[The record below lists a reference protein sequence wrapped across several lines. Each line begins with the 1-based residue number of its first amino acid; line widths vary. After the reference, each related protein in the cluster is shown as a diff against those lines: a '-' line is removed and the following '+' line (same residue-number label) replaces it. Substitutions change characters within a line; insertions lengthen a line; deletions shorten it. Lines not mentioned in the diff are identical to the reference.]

1 MPSKL
6 HLSRASRAAAGE
18 AGSAAA
24 DPAAHPRGGPA
35 AQDRQGGERAAD
47 AGGSRHCCATSR
59 QGAAGL
65 ALYRL
70 TWAGL
75 KARGGDTEAADPWAF
90 RRRRGRWRRDRVPR
104 SMGRRGCTAAAS
116 GSGGIREAAPGLFP
130 GPIAATQLTP
140 DTVKGILHQSGTIL
154 RTSDRGEPRPG
165 PGARGDAPRCRAHR
179 AHRRDRVLQRDLLSL
194 ADVTALG
201 LTARGMA
208 DRALKTSSSQG
219 AEEASARP
227 AQSRERRAGR
237 TRRRPGP
244 RQLSSRR
251 GR

>member
-6 HLSRASRAAAGE
+6 HLSRFSSGCWRGWV
-18 AGSAAA
+18 GGGRSCRS
-24 DPAAHPRGGPA
+24 PARRCGCSGPT
-35 AQDRQGGERAAD
+35 RWRTG
-47 AGGSRHCCATSR
+47 C
-59 QGAAGL
+59 
-65 ALYRL
+65 
-70 TWAGL
+70 
-75 KARGGDTEAADPWAF
+75 
-90 RRRRGRWRRDRVPR
+90 RRRRLSALLRDL
-104 SMGRRGCTAAAS
+104 SARGCRSRFISADLGRAEGQGRGHRSRRSLGFQASTWPVATRPRPEVDGAPRVHGSAS

-244 RQLSSRR
+244 RQLSIRR